1 MKKVLIAL
9 ALFAL
14 ALPVAT
20 FAQPKAEGLY
30 VDASTLT
37 ILNKAQNDNLPLNR
51 IDNSK
56 YEMSAT
62 ARSYM
67 AHSTGLAVAFKTN
80 SHTIRAYWKTGNTK
94 CGGSN
99 TSPILHSGLDLYIL
113 ENGKWIFAGTGA
125 PRYNTDTHEATIV
138 TNMVEG
144 EKQCLLYLPMFN
156 SVTELKIGVDSG
168 ALIEAIPSPVKH
180 KILVTGSSITH
191 GASACRPGA
200 TYVARMGRALN
211 AETPNIG
218 MSGMCKLDD
227 YFADIACD
235 TEADAYIFDAFSNS
249 SAADINNRLYRFA
262 ERVTKAHPNK
272 PIIFLQTLLRDKSH
286 FDMAVKKRNDDQRAA
301 AEALMV
307 KVCEDF
313 PNIYFVNPGLYVGN
327 DHEGTI
333 DGTHLN
339 DVGVQRTLDAILP
352 KIKKIFKQYG
362 IN

>member
-1 MKKVLIAL
+1 MKKALVAL

-14 ALPVAT
+14 ALPLAT
-20 FAQPKAEGLY
+20 NAQPKYDCLY

-37 ILNKAQNDNLPLNR
+37 ILNKAQNDNLPLVR
-51 IDNSK
+51 IDNTK
-56 YEMSAT
+56 YEMPAE
-62 ARSYM
+62 ARKYM
-67 AHSTGLAVAFKTN
+67 GHSTGLAVAFKTN
-80 SHTIRAYWKTGNTK
+80 SRTIRAYWVTGSPK

-99 TSPILHSGLDLYIL
+99 TTPILHSGLDLHIL
-113 ENGKWIFAGTGA
+113 ENGKWLCAGTGR
-125 PRYNTDTHEATIV
+125 PNYNTDTHETTIIS
-138 TNMVEG
+138 NMQEG
-144 EKQCLLYLPMFN
+144 EKECILYLPMFN
-156 SVTELKIGVDSG
+156 SVSELKIGVDLG
-168 ALIEAIPSPVKH
+168 AKIEAMPSPFKY

-191 GASACRPGA
+191 GASACRSGA

-218 MSGMCKLDD
+218 LSGMCKLDD
-227 YFADIACD
+227 YFADIACE

-249 SAADINNRLYRFA
+249 SADDINNRLYRFA
-262 ERVTKAHPNK
+262 ERVTKAHPGK
-272 PIIFLQTLLRDKSH
+272 PIIFLQTLLRDRSH
-286 FDMAVKKRNDDQRAA
+286 FDMAAKKRNDDQRAA

-352 KIKKIFKQYG
+352 KIKKIFKQLG